1 MFDSVRCMASAAWSA
16 RSAWSSNAAGA
27 PNAAMTAS
35 PTNFSTVPP
44 ARSISSAMAS

>member
-1 MFDSVRCMASAAWSA
+1 MEEFLEPPPHGE
-16 RSAWSSNAAGA
+16 RSMEGALRVILLCRGA

-44 ARSISSAMAS
+44 AS